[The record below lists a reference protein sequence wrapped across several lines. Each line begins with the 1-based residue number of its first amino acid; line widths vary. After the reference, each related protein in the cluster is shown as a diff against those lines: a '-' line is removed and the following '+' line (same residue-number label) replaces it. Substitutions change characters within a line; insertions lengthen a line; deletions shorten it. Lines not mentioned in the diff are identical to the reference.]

1 MLGITSEKINRVA
14 LFHSTEMLTIGG
26 LMVIMGLLMLFPALY
41 AFIVGDDMSIY
52 LMPVAPL
59 VVAGIIIMLLFKPS
73 VNFRTVNGLI
83 LIAIVWIEMFIL
95 GSIPYHLAGMNTLN
109 SFFESVSCITTTGS
123 SLVEDVFE
131 WPESLMVWR
140 SLLQWVGG
148 IAVVIIFIYILPMFG
163 MGRMFFSNE
172 LEGSGSSQFSMKLS
186 NAARSF
192 ILVYILLTILNFI
205 LLIIF
210 QAKPVDALCLC
221 LTTISTGGL
230 LVSNYSLMDMNIW
243 VQMITMVFM
252 FIGGVNFY
260 LHFKAIYGRKPKVY
274 AQSSELKYL
283 ILWFI
288 AVAFVVFIINEIY
301 FNGTPSGDIG
311 HLAENFK
318 NALFTVVSLGT
329 TAGFSVYNYTE
340 YAEITLF
347 ILVVVMLVGAS
358 AGSTSG
364 GIKFG
369 RIRIVLRFFNNALKN
384 VIHPNAVYT
393 VRMDNENIEDSRVL
407 AAVSVTLLYIMMTF
421 FALMVLL
428 ATGLPWDDSIGLAVG
443 TITNTGVGFGN
454 FGPLGT
460 YTSLSD
466 PIKIFL
472 MLLMWIGRLEITMA
486 LVFFTPTFWHDVRF
500 AYRSSLL
507 PCSRHAFQ
515 SGWPALR

>member
-1 MLGITSEKINRVA
+1 MRWQRTDTMLGITSEKINRVA

-192 ILVYILLTILNFI
+192 ILV
-205 LLIIF
+205 
-210 QAKPVDALCLC
+210 
-221 LTTISTGGL
+221 S
-230 LVSNYSLMDMNIW
+230 
-243 VQMITMVFM
+243 
-252 FIGGVNFY
+252 
-260 LHFKAIYGRKPKVY
+260 
-274 AQSSELKYL
+274 
-283 ILWFI
+283 
-288 AVAFVVFIINEIY
+288 
-301 FNGTPSGDIG
+301 
-311 HLAENFK
+311 
-318 NALFTVVSLGT
+318 
-329 TAGFSVYNYTE
+329 
-340 YAEITLF
+340 
-347 ILVVVMLVGAS
+347 
-358 AGSTSG
+358 
-364 GIKFG
+364 
-369 RIRIVLRFFNNALKN
+369 
-384 VIHPNAVYT
+384 
-393 VRMDNENIEDSRVL
+393 
-407 AAVSVTLLYIMMTF
+407 
-421 FALMVLL
+421 
-428 ATGLPWDDSIGLAVG
+428 
-443 TITNTGVGFGN
+443 
-454 FGPLGT
+454 
-460 YTSLSD
+460 
-466 PIKIFL
+466 
-472 MLLMWIGRLEITMA
+472 
-486 LVFFTPTFWHDVRF
+486 
-500 AYRSSLL
+500 
-507 PCSRHAFQ
+507 
-515 SGWPALR
+515 